1 MEDLRFLGMA
11 ATVDA
16 RNEKKFNE
24 LLRRRVP
31 DRVITLSNRVI
42 TLSRFH
48 AASAP
53 HFVLVHEMR
62 QRLCHFPERAA
73 ISS

>member
-16 RNEKKFNE
+16 RNEEKFNE

-31 DRVITLSNRVI
+31 DRVITLSRI
-42 TLSRFH
+42 H

-62 QRLCHFPERAA
+62 QRLCHFSERAA